1 MSITEQIVVDKKGKA
16 VAVQIPV
23 GQYRKLLAMME
34 ELEDIRAYRKAKSR
48 KSKWIPAEK
57 VFADLVKKSKK

>member
-57 VFADLVKKSKK
+57 VFADLEKKYKK